1 MGIHILTWSGC
12 FITFSPIILA
22 IADPQFP
29 DPTIHIFFP
38 SGMVSTFDPV
48 WRCNWLMYLTCVS
61 KTERVDKCCES
72 TTSVN
77 FNSKTCAIYLRVEW
91 LVKNSK
97 TSKSDILS
105 LNTTRYLRCYGSSR
119 RRMQKCSRMCYFKIN
134 NVL

>member
-38 SGMVSTFDPV
+38 SGMVSNFDLA
-48 WRCNWLMYLTCVS
+48 WRCNGLIYLTYLS
-61 KTERVDKCCES
+61 QNERGFKYCES

-77 FNSKTCAIYLRVEW
+77 FKSKICAIYLRVEW

-105 LNTTRYLRCYGSSR
+105 LNTTRYLRCYGSSSR
-119 RRMQKCSRMCYFKIN
+119 RTHNCSQMCYSNIN
-134 NVL
+134 NIL